1 MGLTFRLLNLAVF
14 CCSVSMKKVNK
25 PSMWECNSCVICFF
39 LLACRLLS
47 IDITSSASRRRTIS
61 TISVCTFW
69 RSEKWKLVSWW
80 WSDKE
85 HTAGQPATPDHSV
98 QCHDFRFLREF
109 WQILSV
115 SFGCEET
122 SEVRSYHNTMKYWH
136 FPFTVSHHNIKRV
149 KSSLCLT
156 PIVQMSLRSG
166 SSDPHFCGHSLL
178 VISTTSLANASLMW
192 NGSSGR
198 EPLPWYKTHK
208 LNKRQWKSLDNKI
221 YFCIWIISK
230 LGLRYKYT
238 VMYNAT

>member
-1 MGLTFRLLNLAVF
+1 MCNLF
-14 CCSVSMKKVNK
+14 
-25 PSMWECNSCVICFF
+25 
-39 LLACRLLS
+39 LS
-47 IDITSSASRRRTIS
+47 IGMQIAIHWHYIFRKSQKNHQHHFCLHILK
-61 TISVCTFW
+61 
-69 RSEKWKLVSWW
+69 SEKWKLVSWW

-85 HTAGQPATPDHSV
+85 HTAHQPATPDHSV
-98 QCHDFRFLREF
+98 QCHDFRFLGQF

-115 SFGCEET
+115 SFGYEET
-122 SEVRSYHNTMKYWH
+122 SEVQSYHNTMKYRH

-198 EPLPWYKTHK
+198 EPLP
-208 LNKRQWKSLDNKI
+208 
-221 YFCIWIISK
+221 
-230 LGLRYKYT
+230 
-238 VMYNAT
+238 

>member
-122 SEVRSYHNTMKYWH
+122 SEVQSYHNTMTDTSPLQYLITISKEWIQACASPPLYRCHWGLEAAIPISVATPFWLSPPPALLMLPWCGLVHLAGSH
-136 FPFTVSHHNIKRV
+136 FP
-149 KSSLCLT
+149 
-156 PIVQMSLRSG
+156 
-166 SSDPHFCGHSLL
+166 
-178 VISTTSLANASLMW
+178 STKHTN
-192 NGSSGR
+192 
-198 EPLPWYKTHK
+198 
-208 LNKRQWKSLDNKI
+208 
-221 YFCIWIISK
+221 
-230 LGLRYKYT
+230 
-238 VMYNAT
+238 

>member
-1 MGLTFRLLNLAVF
+1 MQIAIHWHYIFRKSQKNHQHHF
-14 CCSVSMKKVNK
+14 CLHILK
-25 PSMWECNSCVICFF
+25 
-39 LLACRLLS
+39 
-47 IDITSSASRRRTIS
+47 
-61 TISVCTFW
+61 
-69 RSEKWKLVSWW
+69 SEKWKLVSWW

-85 HTAGQPATPDHSV
+85 HTAHQPATPDHSV
-98 QCHDFRFLREF
+98 QCHDFRFLGQF

-115 SFGCEET
+115 SFGYEET
-122 SEVRSYHNTMKYWH
+122 SEVQSYHNTMKYRH

-149 KSSLCLT
+149 NSSLCLT

-208 LNKRQWKSLDNKI
+208 LTWENGNLRTIKFTLHLN
-221 YFCIWIISK
+221 CIQAWFE
-230 LGLRYKYT
+230 L
-238 VMYNAT
+238 